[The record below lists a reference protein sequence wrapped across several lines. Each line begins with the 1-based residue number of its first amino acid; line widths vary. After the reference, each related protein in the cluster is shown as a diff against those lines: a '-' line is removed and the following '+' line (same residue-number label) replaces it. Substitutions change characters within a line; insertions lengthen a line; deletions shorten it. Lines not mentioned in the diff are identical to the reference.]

1 MAEKRT
7 PPAVTPVSDAVQEQI
22 HYDTLW
28 SVAQNALALYAG
40 QRWTARGDAD
50 PGITLM
56 QAFTWGVSDVSYRH
70 TLPLEDLLSAD
81 KDIPAPLTDER
92 LDHHNGIFAAEFGP
106 ERALTSSPVTLED
119 YRRGLLDLTV
129 DINGE
134 PRFCF
139 RDVQIALQ
147 PEDADYIYVY
157 DEKSYTFNFAT
168 DRDKDVSRVRGAY
181 RLWLTLSPGVA
192 EKKVTDAVLIPWLKA
207 HRNLCEWEIGD
218 IRFVKTEVTFPD
230 VQLVLDDD
238 LAPEAISPAV
248 AGAIWAINQ
257 VLLPSPV
264 RQKAAGRLAAGETAE
279 QVYNGP
285 QLKYGWISQLPPGRE
300 TSKGTLEGYA
310 LPAQALSAVAAGS
323 VTGIDAVEWND
334 SADAK
339 VPEEQQ
345 LQFWVDGAG
354 ALAPGWSE
362 HVKIYKRGQDIT
374 EFADQKEISEAYN
387 RLSESVYLA
396 CPDGTRSV
404 QYGRDRHPGFYRTIG
419 SSLPPVYGLQQNE
432 DAFRPGRGDKNAQ
445 QLLLFLYTFE
455 QLLANSAEQLRL
467 LPRLLAFDGRD
478 INSIVWGASGWA
490 ESPGMHDDLLA
501 YEQRAALLD
510 GNTRLLLFNQ
520 NYHQAQDQE
529 KELAILN
536 YLLRYFG
543 ETRATRTGGQG
554 AGESDD
560 FVAVQQG
567 FLRQVTRL
575 AYDRA
580 AISISRVSALQRKI
594 AARLGVGRVL
604 FSEALQKPDSPFP
617 DGTMPFYLIE
627 HQELLPKAP
636 KTSEVR
642 DEFPAGQT
650 AGTPV
655 PDHEPSPET
664 LTLTLTGSSLRVG
677 QLVDLQGTKT
687 GGKPDEPLMANII
700 HAVEGNRVTFVLN
713 ENDRLRRSLP
723 SLQDKENYTWAWRVS
738 KVWLKPVLHGLL
750 FASGPDTSG
759 KATLR
764 VDVAFPVGLE
774 KGARFAL
781 RPERRWDYQPTK
793 DGLTKSK
800 DQPDIVV
807 EVVDADPLGATVVVK
822 GIASSIP
829 KIDLD
834 SMPLTVPPV
843 DLTAKPDSNF
853 AWPPGM
859 EGKNAPLY
867 AWSVPVNT
875 ETFAFTLSVVLDRSL
890 LKSGNPTEMNQWIE
904 TIVREEMPSH
914 LNLQL
919 HWIDNFGSFARQY
932 QAWQNSDR
940 PVGDL
945 SYGLLRMLGLG
956 ERPVDIRSGIGFV
969 RVASVQ
975 ESKDYEA
982 EVNGKDGPASEALL
996 LPHSV
1001 VYVKK

>member
-7 PPAVTPVSDAVQEQI
+7 PPAVAAVSDAVQEQI

-81 KDIPAPLTDER
+81 KDMPAPLTDER

-129 DINGE
+129 DVNGE
-134 PRFCF
+134 LRFCF

-181 RLWLTLSPGVA
+181 RLWLTLSPGVT

-207 HRNLCEWEIGD
+207 HRNLCEWEIRD
-218 IRFVKTEVTFPD
+218 MRFVQITTASPD
-230 VQLVLDDD
+230 VLLVLDDD
-238 LAPEAISPAV
+238 LAPEAINPAV
-248 AGAIWAINQ
+248 ARAIWAVNQ
-257 VLLPSPV
+257 ALLPSPV
-264 RQKAAGRLAAGETAE
+264 RQKAAERLAAGETAE

-300 TSKGTLEGYA
+300 TSKGTLEGYT
-310 LPAQALSAVAAGS
+310 LPTQALSAVAAGS
-323 VTGIDAVEWND
+323 AAGIDAIEWKD
-334 SADAK
+334 PADVK

-345 LQFWVDGAG
+345 LQFWLTGAG
-354 ALAPGWSE
+354 ALATDFSDR
-362 HVKIYKRGQDIT
+362 VRIYKRGQDIT
-374 EFADQKEISEAYN
+374 GSADKDEIRKAYN
-387 RLSESVYLA
+387 RLSASVYQA
-396 CPDGTRSV
+396 RPDDTRRV
-404 QYGRDRHPGFYRTIG
+404 QYGRDRHPGFYRTTG

-432 DAFRPGRGDKNAQ
+432 DAFRPGSGDKNAQ
-445 QLLLFLYTFE
+445 NLLLFLYTFE

-478 INSIVWGASGWA
+478 INSIVWGASGWSEA
-490 ESPGMHDDLLA
+490 SGMNDDLLA
-501 YEQRAALLD
+501 YKQRAALLND
-510 GNTRLLLFNQ
+510 RTRLLLFNQ
-520 NYHQAQDQE
+520 NYRQAQDQE
-529 KELAILN
+529 KELAILD

-543 ETRATRTGGQG
+543 ETRTSGQG
-554 AGESDD
+554 SGESDD

-580 AISISRVSALQRKI
+580 AITISRVSALQRKI
-594 AARLGVGRVL
+594 AARLGVGKVL
-604 FSEALQKPDSPFP
+604 FSEALQKPGSPFP
-617 DGTMPFYLIE
+617 EGTMPFYLIE

-636 KTSEVR
+636 NTRDVR
-642 DEFPAGQT
+642 EDFPATQSVN
-650 AGTPV
+650 TPTL
-655 PDHEPSPET
+655 DDESSPAT
-664 LTLTLTGSSLRVG
+664 LTLTLTGSNLRPG

-687 GGKPDEPLMANII
+687 NGRPDEPLMANII
-700 HAVEGNRVTFVLN
+700 HAAEGNRITFVLS
-713 ENDRLRRSLP
+713 ENDRLRRSLS
-723 SLQDKENYTWAWRVS
+723 SLKDESYKWMWRVS
-738 KVWLKPVLHGLL
+738 KVWLKPVLHDLS
-750 FASGPDTSG
+750 FASPPDKSVW
-759 KATLR
+759 ATLR
-764 VDVAFPVGLE
+764 VNIAFPVGLE

-781 RPERRWDYQPTK
+781 RPEERWAYQPTK
-793 DGLTKSK
+793 EGVSKS
-800 DQPDIVV
+800 QALPDIVV
-807 EVVDADPLGATVVVK
+807 EVVDADPLNATVGVK
-822 GIASSIP
+822 WIAGSTP
-829 KIDLD
+829 KIDTET
-834 SMPLTVPPV
+834 MPLTVPPV
-843 DLTAKPDSNF
+843 DLNAMPDNKV
-853 AWPPGM
+853 AWPETTT
-859 EGKNAPLY
+859 EGAPRY
-867 AWSVPVNT
+867 MWAAPVNT
-875 ETFAFTLSVVLDRSL
+875 ETFAFTLSVVFDRRL
-890 LKSGNPTEMNQWIE
+890 LKGSNPTELNQRTE

-919 HWIDNFGSFARQY
+919 HWIDNFDAFARQY

-969 RVASVQ
+969 RVASVK
-975 ESKDYEA
+975 ESEDYEA
-982 EVNGKDGPASEALL
+982 EVKGKDGPESEALL